1 MQAGLAA
8 CTCWTLAAVW
18 FDFPVGW
25 LKLPLLFAYLSL
37 LLFLIVKTKR
47 LRVRLLVWTCT
58 LFLIMGWWFSLKPSN
73 DLHWQTDVARLPWAE
88 MRSDVVIL
96 HNVRNFEYA
105 TETNYIPHW
114 ETRELRPSQILG
126 VDLFLT
132 YWGSPWIAH
141 AIVSFAFADGQRIAM
156 SIEARK
162 EVGESYSALRGFFR
176 QYELVYLAAEE
187 RDIVRLRTNYR
198 KDEFV
203 YLYRTLTTA
212 ADARHLFFQYL
223 KWMKEIQDKP
233 EWYNAF
239 TSNCTSSV
247 TAYLAA
253 NKIGGVSRWD
263 WRNVL
268 NGRGDEMLYDLGD
281 LATGGLSFPDLK
293 RRALINSAA
302 QRADSSADFSEQIRK
317 DRPGFPH

>member
-1 MQAGLAA
+1 M
-8 CTCWTLAAVW
+8 
-18 FDFPVGW
+18 
-25 LKLPLLFAYLSL
+25 
-37 LLFLIVKTKR
+37 
-47 LRVRLLVWTCT
+47 
-58 LFLIMGWWFSLKPSN
+58 KPSN
-73 DLHWQTDVARLPWAE
+73 NLRWQTDVARLPWAE

-105 TETNYIPHW
+105 TETNYTPHW
-114 ETRELRPSQILG
+114 ETKELLPANILG

-176 QYELVYLAAEE
+176 QYELIYLAAEE
-187 RDIVRLRTNYR
+187 GDIVRLRTNYR

-203 YLYRTLTTA
+203 YLYHTLTNPD
-212 ADARHLFFQYL
+212 DARHLFFQYL
-223 KWMKEIQDKP
+223 NWMKQLQDKP

-253 NKIGGVSRWD
+253 NKIGGLSRWD

-281 LATGGLSFPDLK
+281 LATDSLSFPDLK

-302 QRADSSADFSEQIRK
+302 QRADGSADFSAKIRK
-317 DRPGFPH
+317 DRPGFSH